1 MLFEA
6 IKRNI
11 WISYAKLNLSYV
23 MCEYV
28 HAKSLQLRSTL
39 CDPMGYSPSAS
50 SVHSILQAG
59 ILPCP
64 PPGDLPDPGV
74 ESASLTV
81 AALQVD
87 SLPLSHQGNP
97 LLWYSNTKLN

>member
-1 MLFEA
+1 
-6 IKRNI
+6 
-11 WISYAKLNLSYV
+11 
-23 MCEYV
+23 MCMCV
-28 HAKSLQLRSTL
+28 FAKSLQSCSTL
-39 CDPMGYSPSAS
+39 CDPMGYSLSAS

-74 ESASLTV
+74 ELACLAV

-97 LLWYSNTKLN
+97 LLWYSSTKLN